1 MMEEKGK
8 YHKHD
13 HDVLRKDHASG
24 VFGAELWVLFEP
36 KRFIEGLCRLEG
48 RDGQVDEDFRGEWH
62 CGYGCKLSNPKTT
75 DITAYQ
81 PT

>member
-1 MMEEKGK
+1 MTARTRKQRARSTRTMEEKGK

-48 RDGQVDEDFRGEWH
+48 RDGQVDEDFRGE
-62 CGYGCKLSNPKTT
+62 
-75 DITAYQ
+75 
-81 PT
+81 